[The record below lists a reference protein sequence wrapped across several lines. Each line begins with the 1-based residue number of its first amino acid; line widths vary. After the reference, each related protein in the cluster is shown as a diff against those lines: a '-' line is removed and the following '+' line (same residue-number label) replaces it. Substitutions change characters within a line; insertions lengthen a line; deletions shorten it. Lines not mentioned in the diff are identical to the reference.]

1 MQKIIIIGPAHPLRG
16 GLASFNERMALEFQ
30 HAGHSVEV
38 YSFSLQYPSLL
49 FPGKSQFS
57 SEPTPKNILI
67 HTVINSINPFNWIKI
82 GKEIKNKNPDLVVFR
97 YWIPFMAPCFGTIS
111 KMIKRNHHTKIM
123 CIADNI
129 LPHEKRIGDYQL
141 TSFFVK
147 NIDGFITMSEKVTH
161 DLLKFSDKKPF
172 KQALHPLYDN
182 FGEKIDKRLS
192 RNKLHLDDDKNI
204 LLFFGFIREYKGLDL
219 LIQAMADERIK
230 NKNYYLVVAGEFY
243 QKKEPYLDLIHQKG
257 LENQIKII
265 EDFIP
270 DSMVKYY
277 CCASDVIVQPY
288 KRATQSGVT
297 PLAYHFEKPMIVTN
311 VGGLPNM
318 VKNEET
324 GLIAEPNPASIADQI
339 VKYFE
344 KGETFFIPQLIKE
357 KERFS
362 WLNFTRTII
371 EVSNDIQK

>member
-16 GLASFNERMALEFQ
+16 GLASFNERMALAFQ